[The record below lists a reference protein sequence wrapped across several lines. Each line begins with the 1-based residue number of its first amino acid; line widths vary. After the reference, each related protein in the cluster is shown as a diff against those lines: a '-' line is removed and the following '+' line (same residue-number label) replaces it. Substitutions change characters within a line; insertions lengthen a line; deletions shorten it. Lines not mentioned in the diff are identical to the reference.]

1 MTLGIGKTLY
11 NILKEKNVSVTD
23 LARNINIAPTTIYSI
38 IDRDNMKIDIS
49 VLINICKSLDVDI
62 EVFYRDYLEH
72 ESKKE
77 SIANEY
83 LLTDSEKKM
92 ITQYRNLDV
101 YGKQV
106 IDSILKI
113 EFDRCQSKK

>member
-1 MTLGIGKTLY
+1 MGIGKTLS

-72 ESKKE
+72 EPKKE
-77 SIANEY
+77 STANEY

-92 ITQYRNLDV
+92 ITQYRNLDT
-101 YGKQV
+101 YGKQA
-106 IDSILKI
+106 IDSILKV
-113 EFDRCQSKK
+113 ELDRCQSKK